1 MPLLAA
7 VTAQLSATVDPPDAA
22 PVGVQDT
29 TKCVCV
35 EERLAN
41 RMGISSFLFGLES
54 TRLGAHRQ
62 WKLLFEL
69 WNFLV
74 WFARF
79 GRVAEGRG
87 NNGWAWIGVRTY
99 Y

>member
-7 VTAQLSATVDPPDAA
+7 ATAQLSATADPPDAA

-41 RMGISSFLFGLES
+41 RMGISSFF
-54 TRLGAHRQ
+54 
-62 WKLLFEL
+62 
-69 WNFLV
+69 V
-74 WFARF
+74 RF
-79 GRVAEGRG
+79 GEYSVRG
-87 NNGWAWIGVRTY
+87 APAVETAL
-99 Y
+99 